1 METTTA
7 TERMLADVALVQRH
21 FDQVRKHVTAAK
33 KVLNRL
39 GDDYGLDDSD
49 EEGCL
54 ALLDRALAQS
64 WYDMEMITSMIETY
78 AELDEEVE

>member
-21 FDQVRKHVTAAK
+21 FAQVRKHVIAAK

-54 ALLDRALAQS
+54 GLLDRALAQS